1 MLIIAC
7 LTICNVFI
15 SHIASPRVITVPLD
29 DTFNHITKQEHLY
42 FNITNNYLV
51 YLNSLSLVSSLS
63 IERFINQFSKTNQP
77 QPNWRSTVFGK
88 NSTSYVTTSHYSIM
102 IRILNLSV
110 PLHIEFETHR
120 ENNITVESNDYFV
133 FQLKNQFVNDLYTKR
148 VIDKNMYVFNLNN
161 NKCNEM
167 LYIGGI
173 PNEIERYVNDYKPL
187 LNVSSKDIFG
197 TMLQVGNKVYK
208 NNSFFTWS
216 TLCTKKM
223 KLDKNT
229 FHEIVNDLF
238 SENIR
243 SKTCEIKIEND
254 YVLKCMK
261 DVVLQMNFPKV
272 KLIVK
277 DNQIIEFK
285 HKGLFTCDANDGICE
300 AMFTASNRN
309 NYYWSVGY
317 ALLKDYITVV
327 DNENHLISVYETQKE
342 MLEQHQRDI
351 IMNCIK
357 MELLFIISGLCL
369 EIWIVIY
376 MK

>member
-148 VIDKNMYVFNLNN
+148 VIDKNMYVFNLNKQN
-161 NKCNEM
+161 IREINIIKKRSHFTYRIETL
-167 LYIGGI
+167 LYI
-173 PNEIERYVNDYKPL
+173 V
-187 LNVSSKDIFG
+187 
-197 TMLQVGNKVYK
+197 M
-208 NNSFFTWS
+208 NNIYS
-216 TLCTKKM
+216 
-223 KLDKNT
+223 
-229 FHEIVNDLF
+229 
-238 SENIR
+238 
-243 SKTCEIKIEND
+243 
-254 YVLKCMK
+254 
-261 DVVLQMNFPKV
+261 P
-272 KLIVK
+272 
-277 DNQIIEFK
+277 
-285 HKGLFTCDANDGICE
+285 
-300 AMFTASNRN
+300 
-309 NYYWSVGY
+309 
-317 ALLKDYITVV
+317 
-327 DNENHLISVYETQKE
+327 
-342 MLEQHQRDI
+342 
-351 IMNCIK
+351 MNCKAFPSTALVSCSIR
-357 MELLFIISGLCL
+357 
-369 EIWIVIY
+369 Y
-376 MK
+376 